1 MTYRSI
7 EVRLPAFIGALL
19 VAAVAA
25 SVWGAYQ
32 EVKRSALQGASDRL
46 DRVTQQIADLVA
58 VGMRQRLAELRQLA
72 DQPAVHAFIRASKPA
87 TGAAALLPMQRFVAQ
102 SQQPSVVELWDAGG
116 HRALVTVNAPPPLDA
131 TAARELVGAVGSNDS
146 AAVGPLRLQGDTLV
160 FALVV
165 PVVDGARVAGYV
177 VERRHVATNPK
188 TALQLAGLIGS
199 DATLYIGNARGDLW
213 TDFWQPV
220 EPPPVDPAGRRGVL
234 QYERHGSPQL
244 ARALPVASTPWLVL
258 VEFPRD
264 PVLARARAFLSRA
277 ALFALLLL
285 GVGAAAVW
293 AISRQI
299 TRPLRELTDA
309 AAAVT
314 SGDYARHVDVTR
326 EDELGRLARAF
337 NLMAQRV
344 GDAQHTL
351 ERAVTDRTRELREA
365 IAELEAF
372 SYSVSHDLRAPLR
385 AIGGFAR
392 ILVEDHGP
400 ALDSEAQRLLGVIRD
415 NAGRMGQLIDDLL
428 DFARLNRKPM
438 QAAPLDLDA
447 LAHDVVDELRRL
459 DSAPPREIV
468 IAPLPPAT
476 GDRGLVRQVL
486 VNLIGNAFK
495 FTRSRPDARVQIGA
509 REDDG
514 GPVYYVQDNGVGF
527 DMRYADKLFG
537 VFQRLHGAEQFEGTG
552 VGLALVQRIIHR
564 HGGRVWAEGK
574 VNEGATFSFTLPEK
588 PVTV

>member
-1 MTYRSI
+1 
-7 EVRLPAFIGALL
+7 
-19 VAAVAA
+19 
-25 SVWGAYQ
+25 
-32 EVKRSALQGASDRL
+32 
-46 DRVTQQIADLVA
+46 
-58 VGMRQRLAELRQLA
+58 
-72 DQPAVHAFIRASKPA
+72 
-87 TGAAALLPMQRFVAQ
+87 MQRFVAQ
-102 SQQPSVVELWDAGG
+102 SQQPSAVELWDAGG
-116 HRALVTVNAPPPLDA
+116 HRALATVNAPPPLDA
-131 TAARELVGAVGSNDS
+131 PAAHGLVGAVAGNDS
-146 AAVGPLRLQGDTLV
+146 AAVGPLRLEGDTLV
-160 FALVV
+160 FALLV
-165 PVVDGARVAGYV
+165 PIVDGTRVTAYAI
-177 VERRHVATNPK
+177 ERRHVATNPT

-213 TDFWQPV
+213 TDFWKRV

-244 ARALPVASTPWLVL
+244 ARALSVASTPWLVL

-314 SGDYARHVDVTR
+314 SGDYSRHVDVAR
-326 EDELGRLARAF
+326 EDELGRLAHAF

-351 ERAVTDRTRELREA
+351 ERAVTERTRELREA
-365 IAELEAF
+365 IAELESF
-372 SYSVSHDLRAPLR
+372 SYSVS
-385 AIGGFAR
+385 
-392 ILVEDHGP
+392 
-400 ALDSEAQRLLGVIRD
+400 
-415 NAGRMGQLIDDLL
+415 
-428 DFARLNRKPM
+428 
-438 QAAPLDLDA
+438 
-447 LAHDVVDELRRL
+447 HDVVDELRRL
-459 DSAPPREIV
+459 DGAPPREIV

-495 FTRSRPDARVQIGA
+495 FTRGRPDARVQIGA
-509 REDDG
+509 REDDA

-574 VNEGATFSFTLPEK
+574 VNEGATFYFTLPQK